1 MKLLRILTAVLVI
14 CSGFLLVSSVPVSGG
29 ESESRYGYLDI
40 GTTNADTSNGLWLR
54 TYILMPPNNSRPKE
68 LQEVAFQVG
77 SEPYFGDVD
86 ASTKYWIFDAGNF
99 FTAQALGD
107 SIMVLIDWEK
117 NSGTINHRGYFGV
130 LNDTSVAGNEQTYP
144 CNDCTLRVM
153 PIPDTVSFGQAWFVW
168 NTPVQDSGNPKTDNI
183 IGYNIYVSRKSF
195 PFGNWG
201 VDNFQQLNASLV
213 TDTTYSDATIVGD
226 DTSYYAYKIVY
237 RPDTT
242 VAKASKGYESKY
254 LSPNSPKAW
263 LPPTQIELTNF
274 ACYSADGVV
283 FITWRTESE
292 DGNFA
297 WRLDRS
303 SEPESGYQTIHY
315 EKDNEPTTP
324 KPSEYSFID
333 NNVILGETYYYKLA
347 DIDMQGRTTWHNTIF
362 VTVGGENLVLKP
374 MCHPNPFNES
384 TRIKYAVTNAGE
396 VTLRVVDLQGR
407 IVTTLINGY
416 QKQGVYSKIWDGK
429 NLRNH
434 DVPEGIY
441 FLKLDTSAGTYVGK
455 LVRF

>member
-1 MKLLRILTAVLVI
+1 MKLVSILTAVLII
-14 CSGFLLVSSVPVSGG
+14 CTPIIFLSPTPLFSGETQTLW
-29 ESESRYGYLDI
+29 GYLEI
-40 GTTNADTSNGLWLR
+40 GSTGASTSNGLWFR
-54 TYILMPPNNSRPKE
+54 TYIVMPPNSARPKE
-68 LQEVAFQVG
+68 LQQLN
-77 SEPYFGDVD
+77 EPSVHINDID
-86 ASTKYWIFDAGNF
+86 IDTKCWDFNSGNF
-99 FTAQALGD
+99 STSQEEGD
-107 SIMVLIDWEK
+107 SAMVLFDWEE
-117 NSGTINHRGYFGV
+117 NPGTIDHKGYYAV
-130 LNDTSVAGNEQTYP
+130 INDTIEDPYSVPTYQL
-144 CNDCTLRVM
+144 NSCTLRVM
-153 PIPDTVSFGQAWFVW
+153 PTPNTTIPGVADLVW
-168 NTPVQDSGNPKTDNI
+168 NSPVQDSGNPKTDNI

-263 LPPTQIELTNF
+263 LAPTQIELTNF

-283 FITWRTESE
+283 FISWRTESE

-303 SEPESGYQTIHY
+303 LEPESGYQTIHY
-315 EKDNEPTTP
+315 EKDDEPTTP
-324 KPSEYSFID
+324 KPTEYSFID
-333 NNVILGETYYYKLA
+333 NNVILGKTYYYKLA

-374 MCHPNPFNES
+374 ICHPNPFDES